1 MAHHKSN
8 KAVEGNPDT
17 GHGGGLPR
25 RPDEEELDERTE
37 ADREL
42 VGLAPGDSGSE
53 VDPAEQH
60 ADEEAEVD
68 RQVAHGDIA
77 TDAGLPRS
85 ERDPFPPTGY
95 ED

>member
-8 KAVEGNPDT
+8 KAVEGNPET

-37 ADREL
+37 ADREA
-42 VGLAPGDSGSE
+42 VGLPPEGSTT
-53 VDPAEQH
+53 DDRADQY

-68 RQVAHGDIA
+68 RQVEQGEIA
-77 TDAGLPRS
+77 TDSEVPRK
-85 ERDPFPPTGY
+85 ERDAFPPTGY
-95 ED
+95 GS